1 MATYTRLVR
10 VAMRL
15 RSYEA
20 RIRGSYRARTWA
32 RIRGSYPARTWARIR
47 GEGVVRHNSAKM
59 KNTIKIEAG
68 TIEDCT
74 LTRPSLTS
82 LLEWNLVTLGDEAP

>member
-1 MATYTRLVR
+1 MHCDSTRLVYGPYTGEASYTRLVGHTRLVFEYEARMATYTRLVR

-15 RSYEA
+15 RSYE
-20 RIRGSYRARTWA
+20 A

-59 KNTIKIEAG
+59 KNTIKM
-68 TIEDCT
+68 
-74 LTRPSLTS
+74 
-82 LLEWNLVTLGDEAP
+82 